1 MCVLLFL
8 KSLIDA
14 RSEGK
19 KDIIKMMQLVTTR
32 KDKRR
37 RKKRSTNKKKANRE
51 HKTTLRKKLSGKG
64 AGNKAINII
73 GKTLIKGAII
83 PRLLMKLTG
92 QLRKERRNRKRL
104 IWRK

>member
-1 MCVLLFL
+1 M
-8 KSLIDA
+8 
-14 RSEGK
+14 
-19 KDIIKMMQLVTTR
+19 
-32 KDKRR
+32 
-37 RKKRSTNKKKANRE
+37 KRSTNKKKKANRE
-51 HKTTLRKKLSGKG
+51 HKITLRKQLLGKG

-73 GKTLIKGAII
+73 GKTLIKGAIV

>member
-1 MCVLLFL
+1 
-8 KSLIDA
+8 
-14 RSEGK
+14 
-19 KDIIKMMQLVTTR
+19 MMQLVTTR

-73 GKTLIKGAII
+73 GKTLIKGTLI

-92 QLRKERRNRKRL
+92 QLRKERRNCKRL